1 MQCKPVNQSTIAF
14 FFVMACT
21 QPYFIVSS
29 LPTLTGDR
37 VAVDPH
43 ITCRVCEFCKA
54 GRYNMCPKVYFLATP
69 PDDGALARYF
79 VHAADFTFK

>member
-1 MQCKPVNQSTIAF
+1 
-14 FFVMACT
+14 MACT

-29 LPTLTGDR
+29 LPALTGDR